1 MIPEPRADD
10 RNEIEIDSRAE
21 VSSPPTPLDSLLLS
35 QAERAEDLVITGTA
49 VLTFQYTSYKS
60 RSGDDKNFVL
70 LWRSALLLHSSIQV
84 APLKLSASVQPFP
97 IYQPCLITVP
107 MSLLSDFAR
116 GAALGG
122 GTGSTRTTSPTGSH
136 TGAYTK
142 PNQWHK
148 EYTQK
153 RVKQLRRKKRRALFV
168 YYGYIESGR
177 PSPIAP

>member
-21 VSSPPTPLDSLLLS
+21 VSSPPIPLDSLLLS

-84 APLKLSASVQPFP
+84 APLKLSASV
-97 IYQPCLITVP
+97 
-107 MSLLSDFAR
+107 
-116 GAALGG
+116 
-122 GTGSTRTTSPTGSH
+122 
-136 TGAYTK
+136 
-142 PNQWHK
+142 
-148 EYTQK
+148 
-153 RVKQLRRKKRRALFV
+153 
-168 YYGYIESGR
+168 
-177 PSPIAP
+177 